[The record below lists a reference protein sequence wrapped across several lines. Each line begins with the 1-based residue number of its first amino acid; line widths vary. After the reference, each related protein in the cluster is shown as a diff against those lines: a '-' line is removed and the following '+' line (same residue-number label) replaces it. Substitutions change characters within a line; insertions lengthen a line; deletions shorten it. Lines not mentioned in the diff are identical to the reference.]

1 MTTATRKRQVSLTTA
16 TVTRKRQVLD
26 FDHPLVRFLRQDFR
40 RDTTVAREVPHHHTP
55 KDREHRRR
63 ARYLALIAQD
73 ERSMDARL
81 AQYRAYFRLEEAEH
95 ALAGGEPS
103 CPCNRG
109 AVLEHLRLSYPEV
122 VMYASGGSPYVA
134 APPLVDL
141 TEGNQEPRPA
151 GSLRARV
158 AMVAKRTLREEV
170 RQMQVP
176 LRRLE
181 LPERSELP
189 EKTLREEVRQKRVP
203 LREPELPEYMRPKIS
218 RTEDFAPEDLPFF
231 MRPGRFWAT
240 KYPDSDTDEDSY
252 MEKVREG
259 LERLE

>member
-1 MTTATRKRQVSLTTA
+1 M
-16 TVTRKRQVLD
+16 
-26 FDHPLVRFLRQDFR
+26 
-40 RDTTVAREVPHHHTP
+40 DT
-55 KDREHRRR
+55 
-63 ARYLALIAQD
+63 
-73 ERSMDARL
+73 RL

-95 ALAGGEPS
+95 VFAGGEPS

-141 TEGNQEPRPA
+141 TEGDQEPRPA

-158 AMVAKRTLREEV
+158 AMVAKR
-170 RQMQVP
+170 
-176 LRRLE
+176 
-181 LPERSELP
+181 
-189 EKTLREEVRQKRVP
+189 TLREEVRQKRVP

-218 RTEDFAPEDLPFF
+218 RMEDLAPEDLPFF

-252 MEKVREG
+252 MERVKEG

>member
-1 MTTATRKRQVSLTTA
+1 MATATKKRQVSLTTA
-16 TVTRKRQVLD
+16 TVARKRQVLD

-40 RDTTVAREVPHHHTP
+40 RDPTTAREMPHHRTP
-55 KDREHRRR
+55 KDREQKRR
-63 ARYLALIAQD
+63 AKYLALIAQD
-73 ERSMDARL
+73 DRSMDTRL

-95 ALAGGEPS
+95 AFAGGEPS

-109 AVLEHLRLSYPEV
+109 AVLEHLRLSHPEV

-141 TEGNQEPRPA
+141 TEGTQEPQPA
-151 GSLRARV
+151 GSLRATV

-170 RQMQVP
+170 RRMQVP
-176 LRRLE
+176 LRR
-181 LPERSELP
+181 PELP
-189 EKTLREEVRQKRVP
+189 EKTPREERRQKRMP

-218 RTEDFAPEDLPFF
+218 RTEDLAPEDLPFF